1 MHTAHLYNV
10 CHKPLINLLSH
21 RMLAARVATIVY
33 HAEEINIGSRSK
45 DTILFK
51 VLKHH
56 HFVTQV
62 DGIPF
67 IDCVSQT

>member
-1 MHTAHLYNV
+1 MYAIH
-10 CHKPLINLLSH
+10 LLSH
-21 RMLAARVATIVY
+21 WMLAACVATIVY
-33 HAEEINIGSRSK
+33 HAEETNIGSRSE
-45 DTILFK
+45 DTILLK

-67 IDCVSQT
+67 IDCASQV